1 MGFTTLLVPKEAL
14 KASGIKAGVR
24 FAGVGSV
31 AEALF
36 LGLEPKRKGMDTAEE
51 ELTRDGLCR
60 IIKNTPF
67 DKKGERLCLK
77 LATGWHIRCMGP
89 GLLS

>member
-1 MGFTTLLVPKEAL
+1 MCKMGFTTLLVPKEAL
-14 KASGIKAGVR
+14 KAFWNQGGVR

-51 ELTRDGLCR
+51 
-60 IIKNTPF
+60 N
-67 DKKGERLCLK
+67 
-77 LATGWHIRCMGP
+77 
-89 GLLS
+89 